1 MTIPLDV
8 NANATPSTDSAPVVD
23 LRAEMYRIL
32 DEIGTT
38 RSDRAAALKKEF
50 DALWKQVGGEEATRH

>member
-8 NANATPSTDSAPVVD
+8 NATPATDRASGAD

-32 DEIGTT
+32 DEIGTA

-50 DALWKQVGGEEATRH
+50 DALWKQTGGEEATRH

>member
-8 NANATPSTDSAPVVD
+8 DVTHSTNRASVTD

-32 DEIGTT
+32 DEIGTA